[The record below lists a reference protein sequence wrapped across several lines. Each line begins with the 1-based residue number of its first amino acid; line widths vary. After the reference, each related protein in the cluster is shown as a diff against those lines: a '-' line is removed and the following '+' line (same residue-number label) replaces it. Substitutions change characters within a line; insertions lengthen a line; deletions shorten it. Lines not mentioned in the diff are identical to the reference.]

1 MTQEKQLM
9 LLNDSTHSYDYVKA
23 CILKYVHPYS
33 FIQAEQLV
41 IIAHNTGR
49 ASIKVSDDILD
60 LIKIQEDLESKG
72 LKTEIIPCM

>member
-9 LLNDSTHSYDYVKA
+9 LLNDSVHSYDYVKA
-23 CILKYVHPYS
+23 CILKYVHPFS

-41 IIAHNTGR
+41 TIAHHTGR

-72 LKTEIIPCM
+72 LKTEII